1 MSVRKRWLILLVL
14 IAVLAVGVNAFLLSA
29 MTNRY
34 FDSYVSENY
43 ERHVDQIETYVASA
57 LVSDSLSVDQMIVE
71 LSSHLIEPIVRIQ
84 VYDEAGRLIADVISA
99 QEYHN
104 DMMRNGL
111 MKRIADNRAIE
122 TDQVDVVYD
131 GTVIGTLTITRL
143 GTAENAAAAWVF
155 KIALIR
161 NTLLSIGI
169 VAILAAVIGALVSK
183 RMSKDLIHTA
193 NAAQSI
199 DIGDDIP
206 IVSSNIKE
214 VRVIQQSLE
223 SLRYRLKLK
232 QKSRKALVDELV
244 HQTRTPLTILKMH
257 LEAMEDGIVEMT
269 PEEIKICEEQVEN
282 ASAII
287 ANLSRMI
294 DADTADEANR
304 PEDFEFS
311 KLIKQ
316 VASGLRMQFD
326 KKQIALKVESDL
338 KVEMHSDK
346 YKISQAIY
354 NILTNA
360 YKFTDKNGTVSV
372 NYKADDAM
380 LTVEIS
386 DTGVGIAQ
394 EAQDKIFD
402 AYYKASVSESE
413 GIGLYVA
420 KENLYQIG
428 GQIEVSSKLG
438 EGSTFILRI
447 PKSI

>member
-14 IAVLAVGVNAFLLSA
+14 IAVLAVGVNALLLSA

-43 ERHVDQIETYVASA
+43 ERHVDQIETYVGSA
-57 LVSDSLSVDQMIVE
+57 LVSNSLSEDQMTVE
-71 LSSHLIEPIVRIQ
+71 LSSHLVEPIIRIQ
-84 VYDEAGRLIADVISA
+84 VYDEEGRLIADVISA
-99 QEYHN
+99 QDYHN
-104 DMMRNGL
+104 DMMRNGF

-122 TDQVDVVYD
+122 TDHVDVVYE
-131 GTVIGTLTITRL
+131 GNVIGTLTITRL

-161 NTLLSIGI
+161 NTLISIGI
-169 VAILAAVIGALVSK
+169 VAILAAIIGAMVSK
-183 RMSKDLIHTA
+183 GMSKDLIHTA
-193 NAAQSI
+193 NVAQSI
-199 DIGDDIP
+199 DIGDDVP

-287 ANLSRMI
+287 TNMSRMI
-294 DADTADEANR
+294 DADTADEVNR

-316 VASGLRMQFD
+316 VTNGLRMQFD
-326 KKQIALKVESDL
+326 KKQIALNVESDL

-372 NYKADDAM
+372 SYTADDTM
-380 LTVEIS
+380 LTVKIS
-386 DTGVGIAQ
+386 DTGVGIAK

-402 AYYKASVSESE
+402 AYYKVSVSESE

-428 GQIEVSSKLG
+428 GKIEVSSKLG

-447 PKSI
+447 PRSI

>member
-14 IAVLAVGVNAFLLSA
+14 IAVLAVGVNALFLSA

-43 ERHVDQIETYVASA
+43 KRHVDQIETYVGSA
-57 LVSDSLSVDQMIVE
+57 LASDTLSVDQMIVE
-71 LSSHLIEPIVRIQ
+71 LSSHLVEPIFRIQ
-84 VYDEAGRLIADVISA
+84 VYDESGQLIVDVKNA
-99 QEYHN
+99 QGYGN
-104 DMMRNGL
+104 DMMRNGW
-111 MKRIADNRAIE
+111 MRRIDDNRKEA

-131 GTVIGTLTITRL
+131 GAVIGTLTITRL
-143 GTAENAAAAWVF
+143 GTAENAASAWVF
-155 KIALIR
+155 KTALIR
-161 NTLLSIGI
+161 NTLISVGI
-169 VAILAAVIGALVSK
+169 VAILAAIIGALVSK
-183 RMSKDLIHTA
+183 GMSKDLIHTA
-193 NAAQSI
+193 NVAQSI
-199 DIGDDIP
+199 DIGDEIP

-294 DADTADEANR
+294 DADTADEVNR

-316 VASGLRMQFD
+316 VTSGLRMQFD
-326 KKQIALKVESDL
+326 KKQISLKIDADL
-338 KVEMHSDK
+338 KVEMHSDQ

-372 NYKADDAM
+372 SYTADDTM
-380 LTVEIS
+380 LTVKIS

-394 EAQDKIFD
+394 EVQEKIFD
-402 AYYKASVSESE
+402 AYYKVSVSESE

-438 EGSTFILRI
+438 EGSTFVLRI
-447 PKSI
+447 PRSI

>member
-1 MSVRKRWLILLVL
+1 MSVRKRWLIILVL
-14 IAVLAVGVNAFLLSA
+14 IAVLAVGVNALLLSTI
-29 MTNRY
+29 TNRY

-43 ERHVDQIETYVASA
+43 QRHVDQIETYVGSA

-71 LSSHLIEPIVRIQ
+71 LSSHLVEPIVRIQ
-84 VYDEAGRLIADVISA
+84 VYDESGRLIADVKSA

-104 DMMRNGL
+104 DMMRNGW
-111 MKRIADNRAIE
+111 MRRIADNRKEA
-122 TDQVDVVYD
+122 TDHVDVIYD
-131 GTVIGTLTITRL
+131 EAVIGTLTITRL

-155 KIALIR
+155 KTALIR
-161 NTLLSIGI
+161 NTLISVGI
-169 VAILAAVIGALVSK
+169 VAILAAIIGALVSK
-183 RMSKDLIHTA
+183 GMSKDLIHTA
-193 NAAQSI
+193 NVAQSI
-199 DIGDDIP
+199 DIGNDMP

-257 LEAMEDGIVEMT
+257 LEAMEDGIVDMT

-294 DADTADEANR
+294 DADTTDEENR

-316 VASGLRMQFD
+316 VTNGLRMQFD
-326 KKQIALKVESDL
+326 KKQITLKVNSDL

-372 NYKADDAM
+372 SYKADDTM
-380 LTVEIS
+380 LIVEIS

-394 EAQDKIFD
+394 EAQNKIFD

-438 EGSTFILRI
+438 EGSTFTLRI
-447 PKSI
+447 PRSI